1 MGFAKLYSIQDSS
14 IMELDVVIRFIF
26 LFLLGEAD
34 FNGFF
39 DGSPYSLARRAN
51 VPKEDMERALE
62 MFQDTDPDSKSKIE
76 DGRRIIYQGA
86 NRWWIVNYVEY
97 RTKQDDGYRKYQ
109 WRKRKAKQR
118 ALDRG
123 EEWDEITWSREDAL
137 DQGLSRDGHGESP
150 HTESEAEAE
159 ADSVGRV
166 SSNSTSSNTPKRKH
180 VAKNPPTVEEIH
192 EQILSRGVK
201 ANDVSLRLARQILEA
216 NEESGWRRADGKPI
230 FMWKAHVNQW
240 VVKRLGGPGA
250 PGRLTPNV
258 KAMFSDQEKAK
269 KHEQKLR
276 AEREAKIRA
285 RVRS

>member
-39 DGSPYSLARRAN
+39 DGSPDSLARRAN

-150 HTESEAEAE
+150 HTEAEAEAE

-166 SSNSTSSNTPKRKH
+166 SSKSSVPRRSKAVVH
-180 VAKNPPTVEEIH
+180 SPPSEEEVAEAMIEK
-192 EQILSRGVK
+192 GVK
-201 ANDVSLRLARQILEA
+201 DQFVMREARKFIGYYEGQDWRKANGQPLTR
-216 NEESGWRRADGKPI
+216 
-230 FMWKAHVNQW
+230 WKSAIAYWVNNN
-240 VVKRLGGPGA
+240 PEI
-250 PGRLTPNV
+250 T
-258 KAMFSDQEKAK
+258 KAMAASNDKD
-269 KHEQKLR
+269 
-276 AEREAKIRA
+276 KIRA
-285 RVRS
+285 IRRRMDEI